1 MENRE
6 LTIDDL
12 ASPVGEGMQSEVQ
25 PAMSYFAEGGEVEQG
40 LFSQQIPQRPQM
52 QAVMPQQRLKR
63 TAAEMLQRVPQAQ
76 MGTMRF
82 APLNMPGIAGRPIQR
97 FADGGEVDELTSE
110 ERAMI
115 ANQMNAGAP
124 TENLFGANLTAPGP
138 APIPSF
144 ETNVPTFSPQYTPP
158 TGPVATGQT
167 ADILG
172 QYPQATT
179 GAAGTVSPPGMARSL
194 YEQLSPATLSAPSAT
209 FNVGTFA
216 PTTPTLEKPVPLS
229 REEAILRQPKLV
241 RYEPDI
247 KYGGLTTFK
256 GPVATSPYTGGTDTG
271 TTTPGQTV
279 APGIL
284 WETIGFKSPV
294 EGATYSPGTS
304 LWYNAQTG
312 QSVFTPSGG
321 FQAPGEGWTEIP
333 NFSPGG
339 IYGQDTLT
347 GGAGTDTTTM
357 IDWKDSAKFATGQ
370 FGTPADR
377 PKVTNLADVFTLYAG
392 AELDP
397 KTAKNFQ
404 NSKYGWDKNT
414 QSFNVTPTSANAI
427 LSTKTFKSVAGKT
440 VDQILAEAGYT
451 VGGKATTGT
460 NISTADRNNY
470 VNMLTSGTADI
481 FRVANLITSPL
492 RMSGTLNVSA
502 QTTPTLSRIYTN
514 AGVIPTAAPAATTT
528 ATTSAATTPATKGKV
543 YSTTSP
549 GTFTVGGKT
558 FQGRPPGSSGRSYPN
573 IPSSAGGFKRKAEGS
588 GPEGEYADPVAA
600 IRERQRARRES
611 GTMDQGSARDR
622 LKKFLGGEDLTPV
635 QEFAEGGA
643 VGSISGLK
651 AKQLA
656 QKRGLRPE
664 DFGAPAG
671 SWTNQA
677 LADALGMT
685 ITKGAGGRALATP
698 TSMQP
703 AKTAQDVL
711 SQYGKMGQTDFS
723 MLASPVSYLTP
734 KGKAEYQTSQP
745 SRLAQLQA
753 MGAGLDIT
761 PEQIGAAYQSG
772 YGTAADRYNEYLR
785 WKNKGSGGIQG
796 FLEKATIPI
805 TKAAFAYLGGNALGS
820 ALNLGSGAS
829 ALAPGSVPVATAP
842 VMVPGTQIPLST
854 AANVGRTAYS
864 VSRSNNPEQ
873 SLVNAAFQYGTGGRS
888 LPSRWQDLSVIQDVG
903 KKVGLNLGQP
913 KFGPN
918 VKTPDIVPQS
928 FAHGGAVH
936 RAEGSPVTAE
946 GYVLEPTF
954 GERMGA
960 NVSDFLMSA
969 GIKGADLIPADKSK
983 MSAAHKLYLDTFG
996 VKENRAPVT
1005 KEYFN
1010 QEEMDALADL
1020 ISRKGG
1026 KKGSMSYKDYKALLG
1041 DRPIKQYPLTSGRLD
1056 PYISLSKSLGQ
1067 FNYEYDPKTDSY
1079 KIIDEY
1085 DFNPL
1090 TSKRGVRSDS
1100 DFIGDYISD
1109 DNTLMDKLRLYAGRK
1124 LPPGTGR
1131 KVDLAVPA
1139 KKPVKRADGSP
1150 VYGEMPDTGGI
1161 TPDTMAALLNRRG
1174 VSAGEVLRTL
1184 KDIYGQGA
1192 SNVESGLRGSVAA
1205 IPGSV
1210 GDIESIFRDSDKTR
1224 KFATTEEVLRDYMP
1238 GRMTKPTKEAAG
1250 FEEVGTYLPLPIPAG
1265 TATKVAKGAKT
1276 GAKKALEELGPTAG
1290 RMAERQLQKAGLG
1303 PMYAVKP
1310 KGGTF
1315 FPPEYGS
1322 RMDDYLNDIVKG
1334 LSSSETLAGKDAK
1347 TVADFIRTKG
1357 RKYLTTAYGTSDDP
1371 LRAALLE
1378 GRLPRYGSDKERFR
1392 SYLMKAAESGDP
1404 EALQDLE
1411 KAYDQATG
1419 IRAISYVPPDME
1431 GTAYAVSGKADRG
1444 MRERMAAE
1452 GVEPELMN
1460 PDYPTPT
1467 KMDQLLSEY
1476 STPARKELARL
1487 MVSAGSKIDDPA
1499 IEAKRREA
1507 FLKELKGS
1515 EQSLLYAAEKGEP
1528 IYDVMGTYTD
1538 FMNARNVAQGIA
1550 SIPVGELGR
1559 MSFPEAVIKGA
1570 QNMRFKRDWEAVI
1583 DNAKAGKPVPKEIYF
1598 QGTNPVYELSKDQKW
1613 VRIMTPDAV
1622 ELEGAAMRH
1631 SIGGYKTSSSYN
1643 LGGKPAFESGLARV
1657 FSLRNEK
1664 GIPQVTVESKFT
1676 DDKGLEI
1683 TQIKSK
1689 FNSMP
1694 TPEEKKALF
1703 ELFDNLGP
1711 TSFKSDTYSSTR
1723 TGDRL
1728 EEAKTVDW
1736 GNEYQDYLKYKNKGE
1751 E

>member
-82 APLNMPGIAGRPIQR
+82 TPLNMPGIAGRPIQQ
-97 FADGGEVDELTSE
+97 FADGGDVNELTSE

-138 APIPSF
+138 APVPSF

-167 ADILG
+167 ADILS
-172 QYPQATT
+172 QFPQATT

-194 YEQLSPATLSAPSAT
+194 YEQLSPATLSAPSTT
-209 FNVGTFA
+209 FNVKPFT
-216 PTTPTLEKPVPLS
+216 PTTPTFEKPTLLS

-256 GPVATSPYTGGTDTG
+256 GPVATSSYTGGTDTG
-271 TTTPGQTV
+271 TTTPQPPTV
-279 APGIL
+279 PQGIL

-377 PKVTNLADVFTLYAG
+377 PRVTNLADVFTLYAG

-397 KTAKNFQ
+397 KTMKNFQ
-404 NSKYGWDKNT
+404 SSKYGWDKNT

-460 NISTADRNNY
+460 NISTADRDKY
-470 VNMLTSGTADI
+470 VGMLTSGTADI

-502 QTTPTLSRIYTN
+502 QTTPTLHRIYTS

-528 ATTSAATTPATKGKV
+528 ATTSAAAKTASPENINFSQAVQIAKDQGVWKSGMDRYELASALNANLVSSSGKTLATPAGKPTK
-543 YSTTSP
+543 
-549 GTFTVGGKT
+549 
-558 FQGRPPGSSGRSYPN
+558 
-573 IPSSAGGFKRKAEGS
+573 KAMGS
-588 GPEGEYADPVAA
+588 GPEGEYADPVQAL
-600 IRERQRARRES
+600 IERQRARRES

-651 AKQLA
+651 AKQMA

-711 SQYGKMGQTDFS
+711 SEYGKMGQTDFS

-734 KGKAEYQTSQP
+734 KGKAGYQTSQP

-888 LPSRWQDLSVIQDVG
+888 LPSRWQDLSVIQDAG
-903 KKVGLNLGQP
+903 KRFGLNLGQP
-913 KFGPN
+913 QFGPN

-928 FAHGGAVH
+928 FGKGGVVKKAAELLKGLGVAEGKVAGKELTTLQDAHTSLGDAVRERAAKMQQQMDAMQFKYGPGQYVFTESSARKNLSPLEIKAKRLYGDQPMREPHPDNPLLGKVIKDPETGRAKRTPYEPGYLVRREGPDGQWSEFVIPESAIKGAVDGFRHGGVVH
-936 RAEGSPVTAE
+936 RAE
-946 GYVLEPTF
+946 
-954 GERMGA
+954 
-960 NVSDFLMSA
+960 
-969 GIKGADLIPADKSK
+969 
-983 MSAAHKLYLDTFG
+983 
-996 VKENRAPVT
+996 
-1005 KEYFN
+1005 
-1010 QEEMDALADL
+1010 
-1020 ISRKGG
+1020 
-1026 KKGSMSYKDYKALLG
+1026 
-1041 DRPIKQYPLTSGRLD
+1041 
-1056 PYISLSKSLGQ
+1056 
-1067 FNYEYDPKTDSY
+1067 
-1079 KIIDEY
+1079 
-1085 DFNPL
+1085 
-1090 TSKRGVRSDS
+1090 
-1100 DFIGDYISD
+1100 
-1109 DNTLMDKLRLYAGRK
+1109 
-1124 LPPGTGR
+1124 
-1131 KVDLAVPA
+1131 
-1139 KKPVKRADGSP
+1139 GSP

-1250 FEEVGTYLPLPIPAG
+1250 FEEVGTYLPLPVPAG

-1598 QGTNPVYELSKDQKW
+1598 QGTQPVYELGKDQKW